1 MGQFVLVNPLC
12 GEKEKTERLMSIL
25 DASLKGYEY
34 EEITTSEEFA
44 AADLQGK
51 RLLFSI
57 SLGESGINLE
67 FYKMLKQIRLRRDML
82 AGSVGG
88 VIIDGSSELFT
99 KSVSR
104 ELVFSANRSG
114 CAFPG
119 RPLVEGTR
127 SLKNFNIQAQNL
139 HLDNL
144 GAYIVAGRQL
154 AYNVLNFQEI
164 KKETPNILMI
174 HASDGRTSNSLS
186 LWEMVKENLT
196 GCDIREVSLRNGK
209 VLDCQGCPYET
220 CKHYGD
226 ENKCFYGGPIV
237 EDVYPA
243 ILACDALVMVCANYN
258 DAVSANLA
266 AFINRLTALFMA
278 HKFYDKSLFGIAVS
292 GYSGGDLVAQ
302 QLISA
307 LNMNKTFRLPGYFS
321 LLETANDP
329 KAILKSQG
337 IGDRAKAFAQ
347 TILKNLKTGG
357 CNSLPK

>member
-1 MGQFVLVNPLC
+1 MGQFVLINPLC
-12 GEKEKTERLMSIL
+12 SEREKAERLASIL

-34 EEITTSEEFA
+34 EQITTTEEFA
-44 AADLQGK
+44 AADLAGK
-51 RLLFSI
+51 KLLFSI

-67 FYKMLKQIRLRRDML
+67 FYNMLKRIRLKRDL
-82 AGSVGG
+82 LKGSTGG
-88 VIIDGSSELFT
+88 VIIDGNSELFT

-114 CAFPG
+114 CTFPG

-139 HLDNL
+139 HMDNL

-154 AYNVLNFQEI
+154 VYNVLNFEER
-164 KKETPNILMI
+164 KKEIPNILMI
-174 HASDGRTSNSLS
+174 HASDQKTSNSLS
-186 LWEMVKENLT
+186 LWELVKKNLQ
-196 GCDIREVSLRNGK
+196 GCSIQELSLRNGK
-209 VLDCQGCPYET
+209 VLDCQGCPYEM
-220 CKHYGD
+220 CRHYGD

-237 EDVYPA
+237 EEVYPA

-278 HKFYDKSLFGIAVS
+278 HKFYDKSLFGIVVS

-307 LNMNKTFRLPGYFS
+307 LNMNKTFRLPGYFAM
-321 LLETANDP
+321 LETANDP
-329 KAILKSQG
+329 KAILQSQG
-337 IGDRAKAFAQ
+337 IETRAEAFAKS
-347 TILKNLKTGG
+347 ILKNLKTGG
-357 CNSLPK
+357 CNNL

>member
-1 MGQFVLVNPLC
+1 MGQFILINPLC
-12 GEKEKTERLMSIL
+12 SETKKTERLRSIL

-34 EEITTSEEFA
+34 EDIIRAEDFA
-44 AADLQGK
+44 AADLRGK

-57 SLGESGINLE
+57 SLGESGVNLE
-67 FYKMLKQIRLRRDML
+67 FYNMLKQIRLNKDML
-82 AGSVGG
+82 EGSVGG
-88 VIIDGSSELFT
+88 VIIDGNSELFT

-114 CAFPG
+114 CSFPG

-139 HLDNL
+139 RMDNL

-154 AYNVLNFQEI
+154 VCNIIDFKPQQKAE
-164 KKETPNILMI
+164 PNILMI
-174 HASDGRTSNSLS
+174 HASDRNTSNSLS
-186 LWEMVKENLT
+186 LWNLVREGLS
-196 GCDIREVSLRNGK
+196 GCTIRELSLRNGK
-209 VLDCQGCPYET
+209 ILDCRGCPYET
-220 CKHYGD
+220 CRHFGD

-237 EDVYPA
+237 EEVYPA
-243 ILACDALVMVCANYN
+243 ILECDALVMVCANYN
-258 DAVSANLA
+258 DAVSANIA

-278 HKFYDKSLFGIAVS
+278 HRFYDKSLFGIVVS

-307 LNMNKTFRLPGYFS
+307 LNMNKTFRLPGRFS

-329 KAILKSQG
+329 GSILRSEGIRQRADSFAQSILKSLK
-337 IGDRAKAFAQ
+337 GD
-347 TILKNLKTGG
+347 
-357 CNSLPK
+357 SLSEERK

>member
-1 MGQFVLVNPLC
+1 MGQFVLINPLC
-12 GEKEKTERLMSIL
+12 SEREKAERLMSIL
-25 DASLKGYEY
+25 DAGLKGYEY
-34 EEITTSEEFA
+34 EEITTAEEFA
-44 AADLQGK
+44 AADLKGK
-51 RLLFSI
+51 KLLFSI

-67 FYKMLKQIRLRRDML
+67 FYNMLKQIRLKRDLMK
-82 AGSVGG
+82 GSVGG
-88 VIIDGSSELFT
+88 VIIDGNSELFT

-139 HLDNL
+139 RMDNL

-154 AYNVLNFQEI
+154 VYNILNFREQ

-174 HASDGRTSNSLS
+174 HASDQKTSNSLS
-186 LWEMVKENLT
+186 LWELVKQDLN
-196 GCDIREVSLRNGK
+196 GCRIQELSLRNGK
-209 VLDCQGCPYET
+209 VLDCQGCPYEM

-237 EDVYPA
+237 EEVYPA
-243 ILACDALVMVCANYN
+243 ILECDALVMVCANYN

-278 HKFYDKSLFGIAVS
+278 HKFYDKSLFGIVVS

-329 KAILKSQG
+329 KAILKSEG
-337 IGDRAKAFAQ
+337 IEDRAKAFAQ
-347 TILKNLKTGG
+347 SILQNLKTGC
-357 CNSLPK
+357 CNSRHK